1 MTLVRSTFTRPTVWR
16 HDVVDRMFRE
26 LTSDWTDPASGTPRE
41 PAVRTRQ
48 RESGYEVI
56 VDLAGIPDE
65 AIDLEVTERVLTI
78 AVDHREGDDSLTWQ
92 HRLTL
97 GAALDPEGI
106 TARRFH
112 GRLTVEVPRAPEAQP
127 RRVAITTV
135 APGSPDAETSH

>member
-16 HDVVDRMFRE
+16 HDVVDRMFRD
-26 LTSDWTDPASGTPRE
+26 LTSDWIDTASQAPRE

-48 RESGYEVI
+48 SESGYEVI

-78 AVDHREGDDSLTWQ
+78 AVDHHDGTDSTSWQ

-97 GAALDPEGI
+97 GASLDPERI

-112 GRLTVEVPRAPEAQP
+112 GRLIVEVPRVPEAQP
-127 RRVAITTV
+127 RRVAIT
-135 APGSPDAETSH
+135 AAGSSDAATSH